1 MLAEQ
6 GQTAEIINAE
16 TAKKLND
23 TQQKVVDLEKK
34 SAKIAK
40 TLETEETKAAKLTT
54 ELRNVKNGWSF
65 RIGRVITWLPR
76 KIKGLL

>member
-1 MLAEQ
+1 MEKL
-6 GQTAEIINAE
+6 NAE

-23 TQQKVVDLEKK
+23 AQQKVVDLEKK
-34 SAKIAK
+34 NTKIAK
-40 TLETEETKAAKLTT
+40 TLETEAIKAAKLTT
-54 ELRNVKNGWSF
+54 ELRNIKNGWSF

>member
-1 MLAEQ
+1 MEKL
-6 GQTAEIINAE
+6 NAE

-23 TQQKVVDLEKK
+23 AQQKVVDLEKK
-34 SAKIAK
+34 NTKIAK
-40 TLETEETKAAKLTT
+40 TLETAETKAAKLTT

-76 KIKGLL
+76 KIKGLI